1 MSPEAARVSP
11 EAARVS
17 PEAARVSPEAARVSG
32 SQARRHIGAL
42 VGALTVMDTRRLD
55 TWGQRLTVILGR
67 GGRLL
72 AAGNG
77 GSAAQ
82 AQHLTAEFTG
92 RFASDRS
99 PYSAIALHA
108 ETSAV
113 TAIANDFGYEEVFA
127 RQVLGHGRPGDVLIA
142 LSTSGRSP
150 NLLRA
155 AEQARQRG
163 LATWALTGPA
173 PNPLAAMCDE
183 AVCVQAPEAL
193 VPTATV
199 QEAHEVALHL
209 VCLAFDSELSRVT
222 AAGAAVA
229 DREEMAEWRK

>member
-1 MSPEAARVSP
+1 MRANGDRDI
-11 EAARVS
+11 
-17 PEAARVSPEAARVSG
+17 

-42 VGALTVMDTRRLD
+42 VGALTVIDTRRLD
-55 TWGQRLTVILGR
+55 AWGQRLLAVLGR

-92 RFASDRS
+92 RFATNRA

-108 ETSAV
+108 ETSAI

-127 RQVLGHGRPGDVLIA
+127 RQVLAHGRPGDVLLA

-155 AEQARQRG
+155 AEQARQQG
-163 LATWALTGPA
+163 LITWALTGPA
-173 PNPLAAMCDE
+173 PNPLADACDE
-183 AVCVQAPEAL
+183 AVCVQVPGAL

-199 QEAHEVALHL
+199 QEAHEVSLHL
-209 VCLAFDSELSRVT
+209 ICLAFDSELSRLS
-222 AAGAAVA
+222 ASGPGAG
-229 DREEMAEWRK
+229 DRGEIAQWRK